1 MMPSHEIAVLFPGQG
16 VIDLAA
22 LRVYLDTS
30 SETLL
35 MLAEVDDATR
45 PFGRPSVMRAL
56 GSGRR
61 DGVSFDLMLFA
72 ASLAAYRRLERKGLV
87 PRALVGHGFGEI
99 AALVAAG
106 ALSIGAGAEIV
117 ARRAT
122 ALASVKR
129 RSAMAALQISLSNVE
144 TFLRILNAPG
154 VSVAAEN
161 SPTESVIVGP
171 PAGIA
176 AAEDMS
182 RLFRI
187 PFQRLKAVSGP
198 HQPGM
203 EQVKES
209 LVRELSHITV
219 RAPDLPVYSPLR
231 GRFYRSDDE
240 IVACV
245 AEQLAQP
252 LRFASAVAQ
261 LLAGGI
267 TLFVECG
274 PLRGLGATL
283 CCETVADTTFA
294 ASPMGN
300 CGDDDEAGAESAG
313 RKIA

>member
-1 MMPSHEIAVLFPGQG
+1 MPSQEIAVLFPGQG
-16 VIDLAA
+16 VVDIAA
-22 LRVYLDTS
+22 LRVYLENT

-35 MLAEVDDATR
+35 MLADIDDATR

-72 ASLAAYRRLERKGLV
+72 ASLAAYRRLERQGLV

-99 AALVAAG
+99 AALVTAG

-117 ARRAT
+117 ARRAA

-129 RSAMAALQISLSNVE
+129 RSAMAALQISPAHLE
-144 TFLRILNAPG
+144 TFLRLLNSPG

-171 PAGIA
+171 PVGIA

-187 PFQRLKAVSGP
+187 PFHRLKTVSGP
-198 HQPGM
+198 HQSGM
-203 EQVKES
+203 QQVKAS

-219 RAPDLPVYSPLR
+219 RTPHVPVYSPLR
-231 GRFYRSDDE
+231 GRFYRSDDDV
-240 IVACV
+240 VACI
-245 AEQLAQP
+245 AEQLAEP
-252 LRFASAVAQ
+252 LRFANAVAQ
-261 LLAGGI
+261 LVAAGV

-274 PLRGLGATL
+274 PLRGLAGTL
-283 CCETVADTTFA
+283 CCDAVADTDVA
-294 ASPMGN
+294 PLRVEEIE
-300 CGDDDEAGAESAG
+300 DDDAAA
-313 RKIA
+313 